1 MTTYLAL
8 HGIHAL
14 APNYINSDD
23 GSANSD
29 DVSAYLD
36 GAGFG
41 LLREQHPAPARWT
54 GSHR

>member
-23 GSANSD
+23 GSAIATM
-29 DVSAYLD
+29 VP
-36 GAGFG
+36 
-41 LLREQHPAPARWT
+41 Q
-54 GSHR
+54 